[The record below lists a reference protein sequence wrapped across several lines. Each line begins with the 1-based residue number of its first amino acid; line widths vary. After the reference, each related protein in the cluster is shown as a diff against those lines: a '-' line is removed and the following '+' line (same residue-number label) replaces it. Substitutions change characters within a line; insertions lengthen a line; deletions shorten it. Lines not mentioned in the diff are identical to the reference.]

1 MSPHAPPLR
10 GSLPPEGADLARGG
24 PSPGSSLKA
33 GRWAAAL
40 AVLEHGLLQ
49 RDVAARALLLAALAG
64 EHLLLIGPPGT
75 AKSELARRLQRLL
88 PGSRYF
94 ERLLTRFSVP
104 EELFGPLSLKALEA
118 DRYERLTHGYLPAAE
133 VAFLDEVFK
142 ANSAI
147 LNTLLGLLHERLFD
161 NGSQR
166 LPSPLITLVGA
177 TNEPPQ
183 DDSLLAFH
191 DRFLLRVPVQPVDD
205 AHFDALLD
213 ADACDAPSTSL
224 TLADLQAV
232 RTSAAR
238 VPLSDGARALLHT
251 AREHAAQTGQTVS
264 DRRWRQLV
272 SLLQVQAASRD
283 AAAVDAWDLWLLP
296 FVLAHEP
303 AQVPG
308 WTELFMHRV
317 AEAGP
322 LPMDGLERAV
332 LAFEQQLDIERRAPA
347 DAQDDSAGKLALA
360 KAIAGPEA
368 GQNELV
374 RLTSERAQ
382 RRYSPVHIEART
394 RQCDEL
400 LDQLGQL
407 QGMVQ
412 ATADQVLGAASAHH
426 WLPPSWL
433 RQIEAVHHGRLQ
445 RLHALRAAL
454 QAHRDGFAAL
464 PVDLQ
469 LPPTHPA
476 PVAWTAN

>member
-24 PSPGSSLKA
+24 PSRRSSA
-33 GRWAAAL
+33 HRWAPAL

-88 PGSRYF
+88 PGTRYF

-104 EELFGPLSLKALEA
+104 EELFGPLSLQALEA
-118 DRYERLTHGYLPAAE
+118 DRYERLTEGYLPAAE

-166 LPSPLITLVGA
+166 VPAPLLTLVGA

-205 AHFDALLD
+205 AHFDALLV
-213 ADACDAPSTSL
+213 ADAGTAPSASL
-224 TLADLQAV
+224 SLDDLHAV
-232 RTSAAR
+232 RAAAAE
-238 VPLSDGARALLHT
+238 VTLGDEARALLHA
-251 AREHAAQTGQTVS
+251 AREQAARNSQPVS

-272 SLLQVQAASRD
+272 ALLRVQAASRG
-283 AAAVDAWDLWLLP
+283 AASVDAWDLWLLP
-296 FVLAHEP
+296 FVLAHDP

-308 WTELFMHRV
+308 WTELFMLRV

-374 RLTSERAQ
+374 RITSERAH
-382 RRYSPVHIEART
+382 RRYSPVHIAART
-394 RQCDEL
+394 RQCNEL
-400 LDQLGQL
+400 LDQLTQL
-407 QGMVQ
+407 LALVQ
-412 ATADQVLGAASAHH
+412 ATADRVLGAAADHD
-426 WLPPSWL
+426 WLPPSW
-433 RQIEAVHHGRLQ
+433 RTRIEAVHTERLQ
-445 RLHALRAAL
+445 RLQTLCRAL
-454 QAHRDGFAAL
+454 QAHRDGFATL

-469 LPPTHPA
+469 LPPNEPA
-476 PVAWTAN
+476 PVAWTAT